1 MFSQQ
6 QVKAI
11 ENELA
16 KHRYITENKRAE
28 LSSTLNLTEMQV
40 KTWFQNRRT
49 KWRKDLQNWL
59 SRCQKL
65 FPRHLVVDLSL
76 CPCYHTFDVS

>member
-16 KHRYITENKRAE
+16 KHRYITGNKRAE

-49 KWRKDLQNWL
+49 KWRKDLQN
-59 SRCQKL
+59 
-65 FPRHLVVDLSL
+65 
-76 CPCYHTFDVS
+76 